1 MITGPFESFRRK
13 IDRVFDNFGM
23 SLRWPFGWTAPD
35 IDGWAWL
42 VDTARL
48 VCGNSQIKWDGLQVP
63 KMTRRKRIMATAK

>member
-13 IDRVFDNFGM
+13 IDRLFDDFGM

-35 IDGWAWL
+35 INGWAWL
-42 VDTARL
+42 VGTAETGVRQL
-48 VCGNSQIKWDGLQVP
+48 SNQMGRLQVP